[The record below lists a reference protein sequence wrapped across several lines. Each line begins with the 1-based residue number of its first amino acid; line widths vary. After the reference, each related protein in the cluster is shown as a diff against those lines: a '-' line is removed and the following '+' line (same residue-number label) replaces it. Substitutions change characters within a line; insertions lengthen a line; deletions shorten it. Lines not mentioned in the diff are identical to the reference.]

1 LKLHGKTLVKLSD
14 LEVKATTI
22 IQMDKKLIFYRVDE
36 LDGRRKLKKIRNEED
51 KV

>member
-14 LEVKATTI
+14 LEVKATI